1 MGHSD
6 AETRKMPKQ
15 TARHA
20 TERLTRREREIMNA
34 LFALGNHAS
43 AEEIRARLTSP
54 PSDSSVRVML
64 ARLEKK
70 GYLKHQQDGLR
81 FIYSA
86 TVSHAVAKRTALQ
99 QYVQTF
105 FGGSLRQM
113 MTALVAD
120 GSWSDD
126 DLEELKAEID
136 RVRKERKQQS

>member
-1 MGHSD
+1 MSHL
-6 AETRKMPKQ
+6 A
-15 TARHA
+15 A
-20 TERLTRREREIMNA
+20 LTRREREIMNA
-34 LFALGNHAS
+34 VFALGNRAS
-43 AEEIRARLTSP
+43 AEDIRARLASP

-81 FIYSA
+81 YLYSA
-86 TVSHAVAKRTALQ
+86 TISPAVAKRSALQ

-105 FGGSLRQM
+105 FGGSLKKM

-126 DLEELKAEID
+126 DLEGLRAEID
-136 RVRKERKQQS
+136 RVRKERKQKP